1 MNNILPS
8 VLFKCGFI
16 TANRREP
23 HAAAYYGLLHYPKQ
37 DVVFSSSKSVIFLSV
52 VISLDFLLFSETS
65 SSSGVLP
72 QDRFRF
78 HSPV

>member
-23 HAAAYYGLLHYPKQ
+23 NAAAYYGLLHYTKQ
-37 DVVFSSSKSVIFLSV
+37 DVVSSSSKSVIFLSV
-52 VISLDFLLFSETS
+52 VILQDFLLLF
-65 SSSGVLP
+65 
-72 QDRFRF
+72 
-78 HSPV
+78 